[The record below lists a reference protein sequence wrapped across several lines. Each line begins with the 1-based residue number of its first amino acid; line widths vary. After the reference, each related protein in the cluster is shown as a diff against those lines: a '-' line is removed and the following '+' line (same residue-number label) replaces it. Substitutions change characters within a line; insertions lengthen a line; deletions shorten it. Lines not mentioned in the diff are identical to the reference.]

1 MNVALI
7 AAIGKNRELGRGNQL
22 LWKLHSDMVFF
33 KQTTLDHWVIMGRK
47 SFESLPPKFRPLPQ
61 RTNVVITRDRN
72 FTHEGTLVFH
82 NIHEALSAASE
93 AHQNKVFIIGG
104 GEIYSQSLAS
114 NCIDEMYLTHVD
126 AAFSDADVWFPNF
139 DSTSWKSEVLN
150 QFTADA
156 SNEHAGV
163 ISHYV
168 RI

>member
-7 AAIGKNRELGRGNQL
+7 AAVGKNHELGRGNQL

-82 NIHEALSAASE
+82 SIEEAIAAASA

-104 GEIYSQSLAS
+104 GEIYRQALESK
-114 NCIDEMYLTHVD
+114 CIDEMYLTHVD
-126 AAFSDADVWFPNF
+126 AQFEDADVWFPEFNTE
-139 DSTSWKSEVLN
+139 DWKSSVLN
-150 QFTADA
+150 QFDADA
-156 SNEHAGV
+156 SNQYAGA
-163 ISHYV
+163 ILHYTKT
-168 RI
+168 